1 MILVVCQLSRDR
13 SLTSH
18 EERKVTEIRYGN
30 RAKLTLLM
38 CEEKPYPVWF
48 SCRRKSSLFKLEI
61 ARRKGLI
68 MALLTHD
75 QYYREVIGQSG
86 K

>member
-1 MILVVCQLSRDR
+1 MLLVVCQLSRDR

-30 RAKLTLLM
+30 RAKITLLM

-61 ARRKGLI
+61 SRKGLI
-68 MALLTHD
+68 MALLTDD
-75 QYYREVIGQSG
+75 QYHREVIGQSG